1 MNATAIAA
9 ILIALC
15 VFCTNSFAQS
25 IEEQLTQAETAIQQA
40 QRRLPQLETL
50 SEELAA
56 ELEGFARK
64 LEDAEQDLAQSNRD
78 AAQAQT
84 LLQESKVAHEANP
97 NQDTDRALRK
107 AEHGYA
113 MAERGVKNRSKRVE
127 RIQGKHQ
134 QLLLSNERNIQQQKA
149 LQAQLKKGRADVQ
162 RLQATLQDEKQQ
174 AQQAAV
180 AATAKLEQQARVAQ
194 QEKRQR
200 ENELK
205 LAQQRE
211 AEAKK
216 AKLTQTMAKK
226 DPVTQAIKLS
236 AEDQAAKRQAEELLA
251 EVNQQIAD
259 KPGRRPLYK
268 RLSLKGPQLVGV
280 PFTFMGANYYRAE
293 ARVSAGQQFFEV
305 AKNRFKRDLP
315 EADDGQLYVFIYQ
328 AKSASRGILH
338 YYKKSL
344 VEK

>member
-15 VFCTNSFAQS
+15 AFCTNTFAQS
-25 IEEQLTQAETAIQQA
+25 TQEQLKQAQDTLKQA

-50 SEELAA
+50 SEELKV
-56 ELEGFARK
+56 ELESFTRK
-64 LEDAEQDLAQSNRD
+64 LETAEQDLAQSNRD
-78 AAQAQT
+78 AAKAQA

-113 MAERGVKNRSKRVE
+113 MAERGVKNRNKRVE

-134 QLLLSNERNIQQQKA
+134 QLLLSSERNAQQQKTLGTQIKNQRVQIQQLEA
-149 LQAQLKKGRADVQ
+149 RLHEEKQKATQLAASAASAKVEQQAQLERQ
-162 RLQATLQDEKQQ
+162 
-174 AQQAAV
+174 
-180 AATAKLEQQARVAQ
+180 
-194 QEKRQR
+194 QR
-200 ENELK
+200 EQAEK
-205 LAQQRE
+205 LAQQRQ

-216 AKLTQTMAKK
+216 AELTQTMAKK
-226 DPVTQAIKLS
+226 DPVTQEIKLS
-236 AEDQAAKRQAEELLA
+236 AEDQSAQRKAQKLLA

-268 RLSLKGPQLVGV
+268 RLTLKGQQLPTV
-280 PFTFMGANYYRAE
+280 PFTFIGANYYRAE
-293 ARVSAGQQFFEV
+293 TRVSSGQQFFEI

-315 EADDGQLYVFIYQ
+315 ESDDGQVYVFIYQ
-328 AKSASRGILH
+328 AKSASRGVLQ

-344 VEK
+344 LDN